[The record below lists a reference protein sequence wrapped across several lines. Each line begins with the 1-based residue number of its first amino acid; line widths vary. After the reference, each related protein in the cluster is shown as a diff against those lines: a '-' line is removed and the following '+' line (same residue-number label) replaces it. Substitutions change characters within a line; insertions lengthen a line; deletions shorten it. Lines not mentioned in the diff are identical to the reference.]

1 MEKVLRTDH
10 SEPPPDRRQVTPED
24 VQNQVDSILK
34 SEVLR
39 TAQLLRN
46 LLAYLCR
53 QYAQDSSV
61 PVSEHELATSVFER
75 RSDFDSRE
83 DSVVRVHTGRLR
95 SKLAEYYMTEGK
107 FDTVLLEIPKGHYYL
122 IAHRRQQGADHNVP
136 LAEPPCESTLISIPS
151 SKVSGWRRMVL
162 FVLAGIALIAV
173 GAVIGRIV
181 RLEGPPPALST
192 FWGGFTSPSAPTLVI
207 FSNPRFVGS
216 SSKGLRLFREG
227 IDSSEAINETYA
239 GTGEVIAVHDLD
251 VAFSTL
257 NRSLVVKRS
266 QLLTWDE
273 VQGRNLIF
281 LGSPAQNLPTGE
293 VRIEGF
299 HFALQGQENVLVNEK
314 PATGE
319 PDSFVGSGPPYTS
332 GYALVAY
339 TDSPN
344 HVNSALVLG
353 GTNTFG
359 TQGAAELVTRES
371 KVSELL
377 RALHIRPGQTVPYF
391 VAVLEVKV
399 TGGAV
404 VESHM
409 VLVRAKSKP
418 TP

>member
-1 MEKVLRTDH
+1 
-10 SEPPPDRRQVTPED
+10 
-24 VQNQVDSILK
+24 
-34 SEVLR
+34 
-39 TAQLLRN
+39 
-46 LLAYLCR
+46 
-53 QYAQDSSV
+53 
-61 PVSEHELATSVFER
+61 
-75 RSDFDSRE
+75 
-83 DSVVRVHTGRLR
+83 
-95 SKLAEYYMTEGK
+95 
-107 FDTVLLEIPKGHYYL
+107 
-122 IAHRRQQGADHNVP
+122 
-136 LAEPPCESTLISIPS
+136 
-151 SKVSGWRRMVL
+151 
-162 FVLAGIALIAV
+162 
-173 GAVIGRIV
+173 
-181 RLEGPPPALST
+181 
-192 FWGGFTSPSAPTLVI
+192 
-207 FSNPRFVGS
+207 
-216 SSKGLRLFREG
+216 
-227 IDSSEAINETYA
+227 
-239 GTGEVIAVHDLD
+239 
-251 VAFSTL
+251 
-257 NRSLVVKRS
+257 
-266 QLLTWDE
+266 
-273 VQGRNLIF
+273 
-281 LGSPAQNLPTGE
+281 

-319 PDSFVGSGPPYTS
+319 PNSFVGSGPPYTS

-377 RALHIRPGQTVPYF
+377 RALHIRPGQAVPYF

>member
-61 PVSEHELATSVFER
+61 QASEHELATSVFER
-75 RSDFDSRE
+75 RSDFDPRE

-122 IAHRRQQGADHNVP
+122 IARRRERGADHNVP
-136 LAEPPCESTLISIPS
+136 LAEPPAESTLTSIPS

-216 SSKGLRLFREG
+216 SSKGLRLFRDG

-319 PDSFVGSGPPYTS
+319 PNSFVGSGPPYTS